1 RPANFDVEDL
11 ALVSSIAANSVDG
24 TTRANP
30 RDVNFHMIWGSSDGD
45 ISGAPGSQTTPF
57 RHYDLATGFKHST
70 YIQGADHNVFNC
82 CGFRNFQGPPSTE
95 IGRTEAQ
102 QIAKA
107 IWLSLMKRYNEDDVP
122 ALDYLSRP
130 WETFRP
136 LGTAPDTTLTHM
148 YRPPADAPE
157 SLVIDD
163 YQTNPAPDQSSSGAP
178 VTFSV
183 DNLVENLLFDADST
197 YTWTPTDPMNG
208 MTYARPGDFSR
219 GAVFEWPAGGA
230 RFIEFATP

>member
-1 RPANFDVEDL
+1 RITWIGHSLGGREVVIGVEALVTGALRPVNFDVEDL

-70 YIQGADHNVFNC
+70 YIQGADHNDFNC
-82 CGFRNFQGPPSTE
+82 CVFRNFQGPPATE
-95 IGRTEAQ
+95 VGRTEAQ

-107 IWLSLMKRYNEDDVP
+107 IWLSLVKRYNEEDVP

-136 LGTAPDTTLTHM
+136 LGTAPGTTLTHM
-148 YRPPADAPE
+148 YRPPATSPE
-157 SLVIDD
+157 SFVIDN
-163 YQTNPAPDQSSSGAP
+163 YQTNPAPD
-178 VTFSV
+178 
-183 DNLVENLLFDADST
+183 
-197 YTWTPTDPMNG
+197 
-208 MTYARPGDFSR
+208 
-219 GAVFEWPAGGA
+219 
-230 RFIEFATP
+230 